1 MSCANGGT
9 THRSLAGGPAAG
21 ALLNDEGGAFIGMI
35 VLSGVS
41 VVIGSLFALW
51 ARFRVDSRLLAAV

>member
-1 MSCANGGT
+1 MC
-9 THRSLAGGPAAG
+9 RSLAGGPAAG
-21 ALLNDEGGAFIGMI
+21 ALLKDEGGAFIGMI
-35 VLSGVS
+35 VLSGTA